1 MPLGDVL
8 ELDFVLYVPSLTRS
22 LLLVSCI
29 TDLQCL
35 DEFDGQQVTIRD
47 NSHGSG
53 QVLARGVRE
62 GGLYWLH
69 TNPVEQVWQEAM
81 KEVCL

>member
-47 NSHGSG
+47 SSHGSN
-53 QVLARGVRE
+53 QVLARGVQE
-62 GGLYWLH
+62 GGLQRLLVD
-69 TNPVEQVWQEAM
+69 PVEQVW
-81 KEVCL
+81 